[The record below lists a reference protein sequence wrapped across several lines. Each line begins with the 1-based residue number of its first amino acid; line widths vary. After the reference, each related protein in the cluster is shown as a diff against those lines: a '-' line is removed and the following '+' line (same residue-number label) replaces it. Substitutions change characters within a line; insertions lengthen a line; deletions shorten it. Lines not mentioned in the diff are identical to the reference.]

1 MQQVCILGLSNDGD
15 RGTQPSQVAV
25 VRDAQPYLGKLDMS
39 DHSGIVYST
48 AEGMDYPA
56 HEKSYKSFVKLGTIL
71 ASTAATVI
79 ALMAIFLT

>member
-1 MQQVCILGLSNDGD
+1 
-15 RGTQPSQVAV
+15 
-25 VRDAQPYLGKLDMS
+25 MS